1 MLSVVAP
8 EVIENFKS
16 AARRLTGYRRRQFQ
30 AEIALQYCDGSARK
44 AEQVFGWYRRT
55 VETGIRE
62 LQTGIRCVDNFAAR
76 GRKKAEV
83 KTPALKAA
91 IEELAEPHSQAD
103 PKFQTPLAF
112 TRITARAVREELLKR
127 PELAGAVPSRQVVGE
142 ILNRLGYRLRR
153 VRKTLPEKNSRNR
166 RHLRQRRPAAGSRAK
181 RPIHVENLA
190 GYQGKSADRAVQPRR
205 PRAGK
210 DRAESG

>member
-1 MLSVVAP
+1 MAVMNQPFGIPFGLREETMLSVVAP

-142 ILNRLGYRLRR
+142 ILNGLGYRLRR
-153 VRKTLPEKNSRNR
+153 VRKTLPEKKFPKPTPSSTTS
-166 RHLRQRRPAAGSRAK
+166 PG
-181 RPIHVENLA
+181 
-190 GYQGKSADRAVQPRR
+190 GGKPREATH
-205 PRAGK
+205 PR
-210 DRAESG
+210 

>member
-1 MLSVVAP
+1 MAVMNQPFGIPFGLREETMLSVVAP

-127 PELAGAVPSRQVVGE
+127 PELAGAVPSRQVVG
-142 ILNRLGYRLRR
+142 
-153 VRKTLPEKNSRNR
+153 
-166 RHLRQRRPAAGSRAK
+166 QQFPAIRISA
-181 RPIHVENLA
+181 ENGLFSP
-190 GYQGKSADRAVQPRR
+190 SA
-205 PRAGK
+205 
-210 DRAESG
+210 S